1 MASLAEVLG
10 LWRRYAAI
18 FSCPVCRAPLA
29 TVADPTA
36 GLLCPQ
42 DHRFDFSA
50 KGYVNLLLPSHK
62 KSDHPGYDKDTLQ
75 ARRRILQQGLFDPLA
90 EVAAEIIEREVNPGE
105 AALWLDAG
113 CGEGHLLGEILS
125 RLPQDKAV
133 AGPAIG
139 FDISKVGVQMGSQ
152 SLADIL
158 WCVGNINRRLPLQ
171 DESLG
176 VVTNLL
182 APANLG
188 EFHRVLQREGL
199 LIKVFPGDGHLIE
212 LRAAL
217 YEQPRQQPLENE
229 AERTE
234 LSANFAINQEQSLSY
249 QRKFPLEAV
258 QDLVRMSPLFWKA
271 KKNNLAHLLAEGLPE
286 LTVDLKII
294 VGRNR

>member
-1 MASLAEVLG
+1 MSPPAEVLA
-10 LWRRYAAI
+10 LWQQAAAK
-18 FSCPVCRAPLA
+18 FSCPVCQSPLA
-29 TVADPTA
+29 VVAEATA

-42 DHRFDFSA
+42 NHRFDFSA

-75 ARRRILQQGLFDPLA
+75 ARRRILQQGLFTSLA
-90 EVAAEIIEREVNPGE
+90 EVVAEIIKSDAHHGE
-105 AALWLDAG
+105 SSLWLDAG

-125 RLPQDKAV
+125 RLQQDKAV

-158 WCVGNINRRLPLQ
+158 WCVGNINRRLPFQ

-182 APANLG
+182 SPGNFP
-188 EFHRVLQREGL
+188 EFRRVLQGEGL
-199 LIKVFPGDGHLIE
+199 LIKVFPGTDHLME

-217 YEQPRQQPLENE
+217 YEQPRAQPLENE

-249 QRKFPLEAV
+249 RRKFPPEATP
-258 QDLVRMSPLFWKA
+258 DLIRMSPLFWKA